1 MRRSLIALLAA
12 ASIVV
17 AGCDSGRDCKDNND
31 HGCYRGD
38 TWVPVIAP
46 VPAVPGVPGKG
57 GSGGGPVEEE
67 PEEPAPVEEP
77 VEPPVEEPV
86 EPPVVV
92 GDE

>member
-1 MRRSLIALLAA
+1 MKRSLIALLAA
-12 ASIVV
+12 TSIVV
-17 AGCDSGRDCKDNND
+17 AGCDSGRDCRDNND

-46 VPAVPGVPGKG
+46 VPAPAGGGG
-57 GSGGGPVEEE
+57 GSRSGPV
-67 PEEPAPVEEP
+67 EEPAPVEEP

-92 GDE
+92 DDE